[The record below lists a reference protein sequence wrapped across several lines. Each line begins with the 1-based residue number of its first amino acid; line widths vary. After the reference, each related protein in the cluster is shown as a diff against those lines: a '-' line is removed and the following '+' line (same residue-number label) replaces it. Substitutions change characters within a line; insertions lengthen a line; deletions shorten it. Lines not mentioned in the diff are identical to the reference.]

1 MRRFPSSPPSSRMK
15 RRLGAKF
22 AMLYLFDEDKDELWT
37 CAASGSG
44 NATRIIKL
52 SIDSNSLAATATR
65 TRESS
70 STYLTS
76 GLWLLIGK
84 GAIHAGSCRGA
95 SQGRR

>member
-1 MRRFPSSPPSSRMK
+1 MK

-52 SIDSNSLAATATR
+52 SIDSNSLAATA
-65 TRESS
+65 S
-70 STYLTS
+70 
-76 GLWLLIGK
+76 
-84 GAIHAGSCRGA
+84 
-95 SQGRR
+95 

>member
-1 MRRFPSSPPSSRMK
+1 MK

-37 CAASGSG
+37 CTASGSG

-84 GAIHAGSCRGA
+84 GAIAEELVKADGEPT
-95 SQGRR
+95 GRHRSGTDEIRTL

>member
-1 MRRFPSSPPSSRMK
+1 MK

-52 SIDSNSLAATATR
+52 SIDSNSLAATATMMGQFMQGPAEDLVKADGEPTGRHRSGTDEIR
-65 TRESS
+65 T
-70 STYLTS
+70 L
-76 GLWLLIGK
+76 
-84 GAIHAGSCRGA
+84 
-95 SQGRR
+95 